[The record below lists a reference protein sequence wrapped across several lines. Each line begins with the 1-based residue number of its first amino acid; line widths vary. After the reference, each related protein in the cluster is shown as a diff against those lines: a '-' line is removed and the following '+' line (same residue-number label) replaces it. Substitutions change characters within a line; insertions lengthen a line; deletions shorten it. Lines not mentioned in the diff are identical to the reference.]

1 MSWLF
6 SQALVAE
13 YSQGHCLDGEQ
24 FAPSS
29 ENLTPQAYLSSD
41 RMMAFSTRSLSGMTF
56 ALLTEDLGEA
66 LLMWFRGAF
75 PVKTLALP
83 DMGQASRENGQGFG
97 KKWTESLARFCLESF
112 SWKTHQCSLLGGG
125 YESLQTLPEWGMWDA
140 TELWG
145 HQPRV
150 QYVKARESGLS
161 LLRPTAQCWK
171 AWTFLR
177 ISSLVRKNHADGN
190 IQEQSARCL
199 NKMITAESNEILM
212 QWPPKWTDLKPLE
225 TDKIH
230 TWRQRHLGF

>member
-1 MSWLF
+1 MSWHF
-6 SQALVAE
+6 SRALVEE
-13 YSQGHCLDGEQ
+13 YSAANCLDGAQ
-24 FAPSS
+24 FAPSNGS
-29 ENLTPQAYLSSD
+29 HTPQAYLCSD
-41 RMMAFSTRSLSGMTF
+41 RMTAFSTRSLYGMTF
-56 ALLTEDLGEA
+56 APLTDDLGEA
-66 LLMWFRGAF
+66 LLTWFRGAF
-75 PVKTLALP
+75 PAKTSVLP
-83 DMGQASRENGQGFG
+83 EKAQASRGNDQGYG
-97 KKWTESLARFCLESF
+97 KKWTESLARFCRESF

-125 YESLQTLPEWGMWDA
+125 YESLQTLPPWGMWDA

-230 TWRQRHLGF
+230 TWQQWHSGF